1 MISNYLNSGEPQQ
14 EKDLLFRDRKLVM
27 QGRYSGNLQR
37 SKSIV
42 IAKFQGLHLESDNH
56 GQNIWKEVK
65 KSSNIRQE

>member
-14 EKDLLFRDRKLVM
+14 ENDLLFRDRKLVM

-37 SKSIV
+37 SESIV
-42 IAKFQGLHLESDNH
+42 IAKFQGSQLESDNH